1 MSDGITPVLKSVIS
15 NLKSPH
21 AARVAG
27 DMAAGFIQKHISEGK
42 GFTPLAPAT
51 IEYRG
56 QGHPLQD
63 TGTLLRSIKTEQTGP
78 DKATVFT
85 ELKYAPL
92 QNDGGII
99 TAKKN
104 WLFIPAAGTRKLER
118 RYGYS
123 PKEVL
128 DGLRSS
134 GYWVFR
140 VGRTVCYKA
149 KGKKRL
155 HVAYYLR
162 KSVNIPARRFFY
174 ISEAELAM
182 IKQEVGSEI
191 LSVS

>member
-27 DMAAGFIQKHISEGK
+27 DMAAGFIQKHISEGE

-63 TGTLLRSIKTEQTGP
+63 TGTLRRSIKTEQTGP

-92 QNDGGII
+92 QNEGGTI

-128 DGLRSS
+128 DGLRAA
-134 GYWVFR
+134 GFWVFR
-140 VGRTVCYKA
+140 VGRTVCYRQ

-155 HVAYYLR
+155 HVAYYLK
-162 KSVNIPARRFFY
+162 KSVTVPARKFFY
-174 ISEAELAM
+174 ISNGELEM
-182 IKQEVGSEI
+182 ISQEVGDVI
-191 LSVS
+191 VSGA

>member
-27 DMAAGFIQKHISEGK
+27 DMAAGFIQKHISEGE

-92 QNDGGII
+92 QNEGGTI

-128 DGLRSS
+128 DGLRAA
-134 GYWVFR
+134 GFWVFR
-140 VGRTVCYKA
+140 VGRTVCYRQ

-155 HVAYYLR
+155 HVAYYLK
-162 KSVNIPARRFFY
+162 KSVTVPARKFFY
-174 ISEAELAM
+174 ISNGELEM
-182 IKQEVGSEI
+182 ISQEVGDVI
-191 LSVS
+191 VSGA

>member
-1 MSDGITPVLKSVIS
+1 MLKSVIS
-15 NLKSPH
+15 NLRSPH

-63 TGTLLRSIKTEQTGP
+63 TGTLLRSIKAEQTAP
-78 DKATVFT
+78 DRAVVFT

-92 QNDGGII
+92 QNNGGTIV
-99 TAKKN
+99 AKKD
-104 WLFIPAAGTRKLER
+104 WLFIPAARTRNLER

-123 PKEVL
+123 PREVL
-128 DGLRSS
+128 AGLRAS

-155 HVAYYLR
+155 HVAYYLK
-162 KSVNIPARRFFY
+162 KSVTIPARRFFY
-174 ISEAELAM
+174 ISDSEIAM
-182 IKQEVGSEI
+182 IMQEVGSEI

>member
-27 DMAAGFIQKHISEGK
+27 DMAAGFIQKHISDGEG
-42 GFTPLAPAT
+42 FSPLAPAT
-51 IEYRG
+51 EEYRG
-56 QGHPLQD
+56 KGKPLQD
-63 TGTLLRSIKTEQTGP
+63 TGTLLRSIKAEQTGP
-78 DKATVFT
+78 GRATVFT

-92 QNDGGII
+92 QNNGGTI
-99 TAKKN
+99 TAKKD
-104 WLFIPAAGTRKLER
+104 WLFIPASGTRTLER

-123 PKEVL
+123 PREVL
-128 DGLRSS
+128 SGLRAA

-155 HVAYYLR
+155 HVAYYLK
-162 KSVNIPARRFFY
+162 KSVAVPARRFFY
-174 ISEAELAM
+174 ISESELAM
-182 IKQEVGSEI
+182 ISREVGNEI